1 MWQVGLTIGA
11 LPNVTGRKMDQ
22 PVFYQVD
29 MLINLSEFGDLTFH
43 ERLGVLMPWT
53 EIPALD
59 EKVAK
64 WSKEHPVIFW
74 NAGIG
79 PAASFLPTLTR
90 LLFERTK
97 DLYGP
102 YDHIIRLTL
111 TPAAAADSS
120 SAQHWL
126 AFETLIQMAR
136 SLKIAL
142 PDDKLQELKQLV
154 EEESYF
160 SYGTVSDNLMLQ
172 AFGYEYVDSFGSDP
186 SDLMWDPSF
195 GRLPRWSPEFERI
208 MKAFLGKKH
217 LLLVENLHVPVPL
230 DVLFYTM
237 GGRRPSPFQSR
248 WLISTTSEDVCDKSR
263 EARTR
268 SPWEVRLSREYYREY
283 YHALPFH
290 DLLQPEW
297 AVLIKE
303 ALVDAAA
310 SIHNTLKQQGDEF
323 WLHVAQHCL
332 YYGVL
337 YHRLQ
342 GAAGCQAS
350 TTFSV
355 TSDELVRCLVA
366 EELIFST
373 TSPTRKPAATGKKQS
388 NYYRSAYEAGK
399 VVVQALQ
406 EYSLLPIY
414 SVSTP
419 TSSTSWTAT
428 TTSASSFQDTIT
440 GVSQL
445 AKGVSR
451 LKQDEL
457 YVPKR
462 REKLRWVSFMNGDGR
477 HVSWDWRRK
486 QMAEFIPGK
495 VSMSTLILRGCSN
508 ISGFPFDEVLNS
520 FICVL
525 DLSYTPIDSLPPGFS
540 QLLNLNLLSLRGCSQ
555 LETLS
560 PSPPSSDEETSPLA
574 HLENLQVLDMNGVPL
589 LEITQQDGS
598 NKRNLHYLDL
608 SGSRITTLPSE
619 FFHSMLS
626 LEELILGHCSNLKEL
641 PPSMAELYNLLF
653 LHVEG
658 TKITSF
664 PEDMFEA
671 MQRLRTLKLI
681 DNTLLTSL
689 PRSLSESKGLKEL
702 HIYNCIGLRLQF
714 IWDLL
719 PYLEDLYIQTWEA
732 LEDIKIHDHRNLRT
746 FSPSGPWIRCLSLR
760 GCSRLKTVNFSDDL
774 TALEDV
780 DLSGTALEEIPHSLP
795 NLPKLKTLLLLNVPC
810 FKRFPW
816 HQLVR
821 FPEVFYLDHCA
832 DDHKQFLKMFCKQ
845 EICEDENQ
853 HTEITTNTA
862 QININDSRIFHSFN
876 ADAANK
882 LVKEGQFLQSFNVQ
896 VKPCNVRGKKPQNI
910 NGEICTKIQ
919 RRSPYLDVC
928 QCEAASIFPMMKL
941 QPKQRHVQISAKNRY
956 PNGLRHLLSV
966 TNSMFITDDAFVRCL
981 TDLNY
986 SLICLE
992 ECQLQRCHQMTEVFR
1007 MNSEASS
1014 KSEVFPSLRILQ
1026 ASCLENLLCFVKPV
1040 LRRLYNH
1047 HGPITLKV
1055 LKHIHVEHCPR
1066 LEKIFPCSL
1075 SLPALETL
1083 VILFCYNLKTI
1094 FYNQPDYYVA
1104 ASPLPNIERIYLQE
1118 LPHLQH
1124 FHDDVTFQFDTPKWE
1139 KLFVRGCL
1147 CFQSLPL
1154 LKKEYQKLKV
1164 EVSGERDW
1172 WGRLQW
1178 ILPEQSD
1185 YYLHVPP
1192 PEFVSRKKHIIKSYL
1207 R

>member
-1 MWQVGLTIGA
+1 M
-11 LPNVTGRKMDQ
+11 
-22 PVFYQVD
+22 
-29 MLINLSEFGDLTFH
+29 E
-43 ERLGVLMPWT
+43 WT
-53 EIPALD
+53 QIPALD
-59 EKVAK
+59 AKVAK
-64 WSKEHPVIFW
+64 WSKEHPVIW

-120 SAQHWL
+120 SAQLWL
-126 AFETLIQMAR
+126 ALETLIQMAR

-172 AFGYEYVDSFGSDP
+172 AFGNEYVDIFGSDP
-186 SDLMWDPSF
+186 VALRRDPSF
-195 GRLPRWSPEFERI
+195 GRQPRSSPKLERI

-230 DVLFYTM
+230 EVLVFTM

-248 WLISTTSEDVCDKSR
+248 WLISTTSKDVCDKSR
-263 EARTR
+263 QAITR
-268 SPWEVRLSREYYREY
+268 SPMVVHLSWEY

-290 DLLQPEW
+290 DLLEPEW

-428 TTSASSFQDTIT
+428 TTSASSFQDNIT

-477 HVSWDWRRK
+477 HVSWDWERPRK
-486 QMAEFIPGK
+486 AEFIRGK

-508 ISGFPFDEVLNS
+508 ISGFDEVLNS
-520 FICVL
+520 FIRVL
-525 DLSYTPIDSLPPGFS
+525 DLSYTQIDSLPPGFS
-540 QLLNLNLLSLRGCSQ
+540 QLLNLNLLSLRGCSH

-574 HLENLQVLDMNGVPL
+574 HLGNLQVLDMNGVPL

-641 PPSMAELYNLLF
+641 PPSMAELSNLLF

-689 PRSLSESKGLKEL
+689 PRSLSEPKGLKEL

-732 LEDIKIHDHRNLRT
+732 LEDIKIHGHRNLRT

-760 GCSRLKTVNFSDDL
+760 GCSRLKIVNFSDDL

-882 LVKEGQFLQSFNVQ
+882 LVKKGQFLQSFNVQ
-896 VKPCNVRGKKPQNI
+896 VQPCNVRAKKPQNI
-910 NGEICTKIQ
+910 KGEIFTKIQ

-941 QPKQRHVQISAKNRY
+941 QPKQRHVQISTKNRY

-1007 MNSEASS
+1007 MNSEAPS
-1014 KSEVFPSLRILQ
+1014 KSEVFPSLRILK
-1026 ASCLENLLCFVKPV
+1026 ASCLENLLCFVEPV
-1040 LRRLYNH
+1040 QPRSNNH
-1047 HGPITLKV
+1047 DHFGSTKTHP
-1055 LKHIHVEHCPR
+1055 P
-1066 LEKIFPCSL
+1066 
-1075 SLPALETL
+1075 LETL

-1094 FYNQPDYYVA
+1094 FYKQPDYYVA

-1147 CFQSLPL
+1147 SFQSLPL
-1154 LKKEYQKLKV
+1154 LKKEYRKSKV

-1178 ILPEQSD
+1178 SLPEQSD